1 MATFVNIVLL
11 LIIAM
16 QLGLV
21 FSDVPG
27 ATPKN
32 PDSGLIA

>member
-1 MATFVNIVLL
+1 MATLVKIVFVW
-11 LIIAM
+11 IIFM
-16 QLGLV
+16 QFGLV